1 MMTMAKIDVPY
12 VQSFKDKH
20 GRQRY
25 YLRKRGFA
33 RVPLPGD
40 PGSVA
45 FAEAYETALQ
55 AGLAP
60 GVNKNEGPRSL
71 GALIAKY
78 YSTQGFADKAE
89 TTRRSYRHVLE
100 NLRNECGW
108 VNVSAF
114 TPDMLTLRWKQ
125 MAKTPAQASNL
136 RKRLTAVFDVAIDE
150 GWLKVNPVPLSKK
163 VRYKTKGFTPW
174 TEEDIEAYR
183 KRWPSASRER
193 LALELLLH
201 TGVRRSDVVKIGRQH
216 IRDGF
221 MYIVQTKNGKPGRP
235 IKLPVHPELQREIA
249 AAPLGMTF
257 LLTQYGEPF
266 TKHGFSQWLRERAEM
281 AGLKGKTPHGLRKAT
296 GRRLA
301 EAGCSEKEI
310 AAFLGH
316 GSPATAAVYTRD
328 AEQGKM
334 ASAAMTKLREVS
346 NP

>member
-1 MMTMAKIDVPY
+1 MSAMAKVDLPY
-12 VQSFKDKH
+12 VQAMKDRH
-20 GRQRY
+20 GRRRY
-25 YLRKRGFA
+25 YFRKRGFA
-33 RVPLPGD
+33 RVTLPGE
-40 PGSVA
+40 PGSVS
-45 FAEAYETALQ
+45 FASAYENALK
-55 AGLAP
+55 AGRAP
-60 GVNKNEGPRSL
+60 GQNEAEGPHSL

-78 YSTQGFADKAE
+78 YTTQGFADKAE

-100 NLRNECGW
+100 RLRAECGW

-114 TPDMLTLRWKQ
+114 TPDMLNKLWRR
-125 MAKTPAQASNL
+125 MEKTPAQASNL
-136 RKRLTAVFDVAIDE
+136 RKRLTSLFDLAVEYD
-150 GWLKVNPVPLSKK
+150 WLKTNPVRQSMR

-174 TEEDIEAYR
+174 TEEDIAAYQA
-183 KRWPSASRER
+183 RWPTGTRER
-193 LALELLLH
+193 LALALLLY

-221 MYIVQTKNGKPGRP
+221 MFIVQMKNGKPGRP
-235 IKLPVHPELQREIA
+235 IKLPIHPELQREID

-266 TKHGFSQWLRERAEM
+266 TRAGFSQWLRERAEL
-281 AGLKGKTPHGLRKAT
+281 AGLEGRTPHGLRKAT

-328 AEQGKM
+328 AEQGRM
-334 ASAAMTKLREVS
+334 ADSAMGKLRRVS